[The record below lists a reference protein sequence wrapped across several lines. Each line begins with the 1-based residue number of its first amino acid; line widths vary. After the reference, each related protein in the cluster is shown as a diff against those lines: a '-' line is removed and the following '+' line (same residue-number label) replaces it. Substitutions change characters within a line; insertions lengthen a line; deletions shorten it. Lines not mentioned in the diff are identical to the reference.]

1 MNQWFISTS
10 AAFNPNIKM
19 PNSASFISSDKKKEI
34 LKTID
39 VLSFFH
45 ESTLERLAQESKE
58 IPLKPETVVFNE
70 GDPGS
75 AMYIVLEGEILIYQG
90 DKSLTSMMPGTF
102 FGEMSLIE
110 SRPRTA
116 GARAL
121 VSSVLLEISETQFQE
136 YFATQP
142 RALMAIMKTLSA
154 RSRKISTGLASS
166 TVSKTESNAGDPL
179 QHAIPS
185 LDEYYREVLV
195 FHPQTFQ
202 FIKANS
208 LACVDTG
215 FTPEEIKQKTFIEL
229 APNMDP
235 KKLSQMCDSL
245 INKIRPMVSFETAF
259 NRKDGSSYPAE
270 CKLQLVEPKDSDSE
284 ILVWVQDLTERKQM
298 ENTIRQMAYYDSLT
312 GLPNRNLLND
322 RLAVAL
328 ANASRSNQKVA
339 ILFLD
344 LDHFK
349 TINDSL
355 GHDAGDHLLQQVSL
369 RIKKTLRK
377 QDTIARMGGDEF
389 IILIPGLTDTDHTA
403 RLAEKILDAV
413 TPVFKI
419 GDNEL
424 YIGCSIG
431 ISIFPDDGM
440 EIKTLLKNSDLAMY
454 RAKEKGRNTFQLY
467 TPAMNFKAMERLAV
481 EKNLRKALDR
491 EEFELY
497 YQPKINLKSGQIA
510 GMEALIRWDSPELGM
525 VMPNQFIPIAE
536 EIRLIIQMGHWV
548 LITACRQA
556 KMWQE
561 AGLPQIPMS
570 VNLSVVQFTHPNL
583 VSEIRKILKQTNI
596 PPHLLEL
603 EVTESV
609 LMQDTT
615 LAVSILK
622 KLSELG
628 IKISIDDFGTG
639 FSSLNYLKNLPLDYL
654 KIDQTF
660 IKDFNLRT
668 NYAITK
674 AIVTLAQSL
683 DMKTIAEGV
692 ETEEQRKFLME
703 LNCDEAQGYLFS
715 KPIPKE
721 EMGELLRTGKK
732 F

>member
-1 MNQWFISTS
+1 
-10 AAFNPNIKM
+10 M
-19 PNSASFISSDKKKEI
+19 PSSASYISSDKKKEI

-58 IPLKPETVVFNE
+58 LSLKPETIVFQE
-70 GDPGS
+70 GDPGG
-75 AMYIVLEGEILIYQG
+75 AMYIVLAGEILIHQG
-90 DKSLTSMMPGTF
+90 DKLLTSMLPGAF

-121 VSSVLLEISETQFQE
+121 VPSVLMEISETQFQE
-136 YFATQP
+136 YFASQP
-142 RALMAIMKTLSA
+142 KALMAIMKTLSA

-166 TVSKTESNAGDPL
+166 TAHKTESNEDDL
-179 QHAIPS
+179 SQSVIPS
-185 LDEYYREVLV
+185 LDEHYREVLV
-195 FHPQTFQ
+195 FQPQTFQ

-215 FTPEEIKQKTFIEL
+215 FTPEEMKEKTFIEL

-235 KKLSQMCDSL
+235 KKLSRMCDSL

-259 NRKDGSSYPAE
+259 VRKDGSSYPAE
-270 CKLQLVEPKDSDSE
+270 CKLQLIESKDSHSE
-284 ILVWVQDLTERKQM
+284 ILVWVQDISERKQM

-328 ANASRSNQKVA
+328 ANASRNNQMVA
-339 ILFLD
+339 IFFLD

-355 GHDAGDHLLQQVSL
+355 GHEAGDQLLQQVSL
-369 RIKKTLRK
+369 RIKEVLRK

-403 RLAEKILDAV
+403 KVAVKILDSLA
-413 TPVFKI
+413 PSFKI

-424 YIGCSIG
+424 YVGCSIG

-510 GMEALIRWDSPELGM
+510 GMEALIRWDSPELGL
-525 VMPNQFIPIAE
+525 VMPNQFISIAE

-548 LITACRQA
+548 LLTACRQA
-556 KMWQE
+556 KLWQE
-561 AGLPQIPMS
+561 AGLPQIPIS
-570 VNLSVVQFTHPNL
+570 VNLSAVQFTHPNL
-583 VSEIRKILKQTNI
+583 VSEISKVLEQTGI
-596 PPHLLEL
+596 PSHQLEL
-603 EVTESV
+603 ELTESV

-622 KLSELG
+622 KLSALG

-639 FSSLNYLKNLPLDYL
+639 FSSLNYLKNLPMDYL

-660 IKDFNLRT
+660 IKDFNLQT
-668 NYAITK
+668 NSAITK

-683 DMKTIAEGV
+683 NMKTIAEGV

-715 KPIPKE
+715 KPLTKD

>member
-1 MNQWFISTS
+1 
-10 AAFNPNIKM
+10 M

-58 IPLKPETVVFNE
+58 IPLKPEAVVFNE

-75 AMYIVLEGEILIYQG
+75 AMYIVLEGEISIFQG
-90 DKSLTSMMPGTF
+90 DKSLTSMVPGMF

-154 RSRKISTGLASS
+154 RSRKISTGLASP
-166 TVSKTESNAGDPL
+166 TVSKMESNDGDPL

-270 CKLQLVEPKDSDSE
+270 CKLQLVEPKDSHSE

-355 GHDAGDHLLQQVSL
+355 GHEAGDHLLQQVSL

-389 IILIPGLTDTDHTA
+389 IILIPGLMDTDLTA

-536 EIRLIIQMGHWV
+536 ETRLIIQMGHWV
-548 LITACRQA
+548 LLTACRQA

-583 VSEIRKILKQTNI
+583 VSEVRKILKQTNI
-596 PPHLLEL
+596 LPNLLEL

-622 KLSELG
+622 KLSEMG

-639 FSSLNYLKNLPLDYL
+639 FSSLNYLKNLPLDCL

-692 ETEEQRKFLME
+692 ETEEQRKFLTE

-715 KPIPKE
+715 KPIQKE
-721 EMGELLRTGKK
+721 EMGELLRIGKK

>member
-1 MNQWFISTS
+1 
-10 AAFNPNIKM
+10 M
-19 PNSASFISSDKKKEI
+19 PNSASFISSDQKKEI

-39 VLSFFH
+39 LLSFFH

-58 IPLKPETVVFNE
+58 ISLKPETLVFSE
-70 GDPGS
+70 GDSGS
-75 AMYIVLEGEILIYQG
+75 AMYIVLKGEILIYQG
-90 DKSLTSMMPGTF
+90 DKSLTNMLPGTF

-121 VSSVLLEISETQFQE
+121 VPSVLLEISENQFQE

-142 RALMAIMKTLSA
+142 QALMAIMKTLSA
-154 RSRKISTGLASS
+154 RSRKISTGLVSSATSKKASEINPS
-166 TVSKTESNAGDPL
+166 QNI
-179 QHAIPS
+179 IPS

-195 FHPQTFQ
+195 IQPKTFQ

-215 FTPEEIKQKTFIEL
+215 FTPEEIKEKTFIEL

-235 KKLSQMCDSL
+235 KKLGQMCDSL
-245 INKIRPMVSFETAF
+245 MNKIRPIVSFETTF
-259 NRKDGSSYPAE
+259 KRKDGSTYPAE
-270 CKLQLVEPKDSDSE
+270 CKLQLVEPKHSHSE
-284 ILVWVQDLTERKQM
+284 ILVWVQDITERKQM
-298 ENTIRQMAYYDSLT
+298 EDTIRQMAYYDSLT

-328 ANASRSNQKVA
+328 ANASRNNHKVA

-355 GHDAGDHLLQQVSL
+355 GHEAGDQLLQQVSL
-369 RIKKTLRK
+369 RIKEVLRK

-413 TPVFKI
+413 TPVLKI

-467 TPAMNFKAMERLAV
+467 TPSMNFKAMERLAV

-491 EEFELY
+491 EEFELH
-497 YQPKINLKSGQIA
+497 YQPKINLKTGQIA
-510 GMEALIRWDSPELGM
+510 GMEALIRWDSPELGL

-536 EIRLIIQMGHWV
+536 ETRLIIQMGHWV
-548 LITACRQA
+548 LVTACRQSRL
-556 KMWQE
+556 WQE
-561 AGLPQIPMS
+561 AGLPQMPVSI
-570 VNLSVVQFTHPNL
+570 NLSVVQFTHPNL
-583 VSEIRKILKQTNI
+583 VSEISKVLKQTKF
-596 PPHLLEL
+596 PPHRLEL
-603 EVTESV
+603 ELTESV

-615 LAVSILK
+615 LAVSILN

-660 IKDFNLRT
+660 IKDFALQT
-668 NYAITK
+668 NSAITK

-683 DMKTIAEGV
+683 NMKTIAEGV
-692 ETEEQRKFLME
+692 ETEEQRQFLAG

-715 KPIPKE
+715 KPISKD
-721 EMGELLRTGKK
+721 EMEELLRTGKK

>member
-1 MNQWFISTS
+1 MSNST
-10 AAFNPNIKM
+10 
-19 PNSASFISSDKKKEI
+19 SFISSDKKKEI

-39 VLSFFH
+39 ILSFFH

-58 IPLKPETVVFNE
+58 ISLKPETVIFNE
-70 GDPGS
+70 GDEGS
-75 AMYIVLEGEILIYQG
+75 AMYIVLDGEILIYQG
-90 DKSLTSMMPGTF
+90 DKLLTNMLPGTF

-121 VSSVLLEISETQFQE
+121 VPSVLLEISETQFQE

-142 RALMAIMKTLSA
+142 KALMAIMKTLSA

-166 TVSKTESNAGDPL
+166 TASKNDPA
-179 QHAIPS
+179 QNVIPS
-185 LDEYYREVLV
+185 LDEHYREVLV
-195 FHPQTFQ
+195 FQPKTFQ

-215 FTPEEIKQKTFIEL
+215 FTPDEIMQKTFIEL
-229 APNMDP
+229 APTLDP
-235 KKLSQMCDSL
+235 QKLSRICDSL
-245 INKIRPMVSFETAF
+245 INKIRPMVSFETTF
-259 NRKDGSSYPAE
+259 QRKDESTYPAE
-270 CKLQLVEPKDSDSE
+270 CKLQLVEPKDSLSE
-284 ILVWVQDLTERKQM
+284 ILVWVQDITERKQM

-328 ANASRSNQKVA
+328 ANATRNNEKVA

-355 GHDAGDHLLQQVSL
+355 GHEAGDQLLQQVSL
-369 RIKKTLRK
+369 RIKEILRK

-403 RLAEKILDAV
+403 KLAEKILDAV

-424 YIGCSIG
+424 YVGCSIG

-491 EEFELY
+491 NEFELY

-510 GMEALIRWDSPELGM
+510 GMEALIRWDSPELGL

-536 EIRLIIQMGHWV
+536 ETRLIIQLGHWV
-548 LITACRQA
+548 LLTACRQTIQ
-556 KMWQE
+556 WQD
-561 AGLPQIPMS
+561 AGLPPTPVS

-583 VSEIRKILKQTNI
+583 VSEIGQVLKQTKI
-596 PPHLLEL
+596 PPYQLEL
-603 EVTESV
+603 EITESV

-622 KLSELG
+622 KLSALG

-639 FSSLNYLKNLPLDYL
+639 FSSLNYLKNLPMDYL

-668 NYAITK
+668 NSAITK
-674 AIVTLAQSL
+674 AIVTLAQSM

-692 ETEEQRKFLME
+692 ETEEQRKFLNE

-715 KPIPKE
+715 KPIPKD
-721 EMGELLRTGKK
+721 EMGELLKTGKK

>member
-1 MNQWFISTS
+1 
-10 AAFNPNIKM
+10 M
-19 PNSASFISSDKKKEI
+19 PNSPSLISSDKKKEL
-34 LKTID
+34 LKTVD

-58 IPLKPETVVFNE
+58 IFLKPETLIFSE
-70 GDPGS
+70 GDPGN
-75 AMYIVLEGEILIYQG
+75 AMYIVLKGEILIYQG
-90 DKSLTSMMPGTF
+90 DKSLTTMLPGTF

-121 VSSVLLEISETQFQE
+121 VPSVLLEISETQFRE

-142 RALMAIMKTLSA
+142 QALMAIMKTLSA
-154 RSRKISTGLASS
+154 RSRKISTRLASS
-166 TVSKTESNAGDPL
+166 STPKTESDKGDPA
-179 QHAIPS
+179 QNIIPS

-195 FHPQTFQ
+195 FQPQTFQ

-215 FTPEEIKQKTFIEL
+215 FTPEELKEKTFIEL
-229 APNMDP
+229 APNLDP

-245 INKIRPMVSFETAF
+245 VNKIRPMVSFETAF
-259 NRKDGSSYPAE
+259 QRKDGSTYPAE
-270 CKLQLVEPKDSDSE
+270 CKLQLVEPKDSQSE
-284 ILVWVQDLTERKQM
+284 ILVWVQDITERKQM

-355 GHDAGDHLLQQVSL
+355 GHEAGDQLLQQVSL
-369 RIKKTLRK
+369 RIKETLRK

-413 TPVFKI
+413 TPMFRI

-424 YIGCSIG
+424 HIGCSIG
-431 ISIFPDDGM
+431 ISIFPDDGI

-497 YQPKINLKSGQIA
+497 YQPKVNLKSGQIA
-510 GMEALIRWDSPELGM
+510 GMEVLLRWDSPELGL

-536 EIRLIIQMGHWV
+536 ETRLIIQLGHWV
-548 LITACRQA
+548 LLTACRQV
-556 KMWQE
+556 KLWEE
-561 AGLPQIPMS
+561 AGLPQIPIS

-583 VSEIRKILKQTNI
+583 VSEIDKVLKQTKI
-596 PPHLLEL
+596 PPNQLEL

-609 LMQDTT
+609 LMQDTS
-615 LAVSILK
+615 LAVSILS
-622 KLSELG
+622 KLSKLG

-639 FSSLNYLKNLPLDYL
+639 FSSLNYIKNLPLDYL

-660 IKDFNLRT
+660 IRDFNLQT
-668 NYAITK
+668 NSAITK
-674 AIVTLAQSL
+674 AIVTLGQSL
-683 DMKTIAEGV
+683 KMKTIAEGV
-692 ETEEQRKFLME
+692 ETEEQRKFLQE
-703 LNCDEAQGYLFS
+703 LDCDEAQGYLFS
-715 KPIPKE
+715 KPIPRG
-721 EMGELLRTGKK
+721 EMGELLQSGKK

>member
-1 MNQWFISTS
+1 MNDNTNKSE
-10 AAFNPNIKM
+10 P
-19 PNSASFISSDKKKEI
+19 ASFIAPDKKKEM

-58 IPLKPETVVFNE
+58 IPLKPETVVFEE
-70 GDPGS
+70 GDPGN
-75 AMYIVLEGEILIYQG
+75 AMYIVLEGEILIHKG
-90 DKSLTSMMPGTF
+90 GKPLTNMLPGTF

-110 SRPRTA
+110 SVPRTA
-116 GARAL
+116 GAVAL
-121 VSSVLLEISETQFQE
+121 VPSVLLEINETQFQE

-142 RALMAIMKTLSA
+142 QALMAIMKTLSA
-154 RSRKISTGLASS
+154 RSRKISNTLVSPNSPVIKLAGDK
-166 TVSKTESNAGDPL
+166 VSKATTP
-179 QHAIPS
+179 P
-185 LDEYYREVLV
+185 LDEHYREVLV
-195 FHPQTFQ
+195 FEPETFQ

-208 LACVDTG
+208 LACMDIG
-215 FTPEEIKQKTFIEL
+215 FTPEEVKGKTFIDL

-235 KKLSQMCDSL
+235 EKLVQMCESL
-245 INKIRPMVSFETAF
+245 INKLRPMVSFETVF
-259 NRKDGSSYPAE
+259 QRKDGSVYPVE
-270 CKLQLVEPKDSDSE
+270 CKLQLVEPQEDQYE
-284 ILVWVQDLTERKQM
+284 ILLWVQDISERKQM

-328 ANASRSNQKVA
+328 ANSSRNNQKVA

-355 GHDAGDHLLQQVSL
+355 GHEAGDQLLQQVAQ
-369 RIKKTLRK
+369 RIKGILRK
-377 QDTIARMGGDEF
+377 QDTVGRMGGDEF
-389 IILIPGLTDTDHTA
+389 IVLIPELMETDHTA
-403 RLAEKILDAV
+403 KLAQKILDSLA
-413 TPVFKI
+413 PAFKI

-440 EIKTLLKNSDLAMY
+440 EIRTLLKNSDLAMY

-467 TPAMNFKAMERLAV
+467 TPVMNFKAMERLAV
-481 EKNLRKALDR
+481 EKNMRKALDR
-491 EEFELY
+491 DEFELF
-497 YQPKINLKSGQIA
+497 YQPKINLQSGQIV
-510 GMEALIRWDSPELGM
+510 GMEALLRWDSPELGM
-525 VMPNQFIPIAE
+525 VMPNQFIPVAE
-536 EIRLIIQMGHWV
+536 ETRIIIQLGHWV
-548 LITACRQA
+548 LYTACRQA
-556 KMWQE
+556 QIWRE
-561 AGLPQIPMS
+561 AGLPPLPIS
-570 VNLSVVQFTHPNL
+570 VNLSVIQFTHPNL
-583 VSEIRKILKQTNI
+583 VSEISKVLDQTGT
-596 PPHLLEL
+596 PPHQLEL
-603 EVTESV
+603 EITETV

-654 KIDQTF
+654 KIDRTF
-660 IKDFNLRT
+660 IKDFDLQT
-668 NYAITK
+668 NSAITK

-683 DMKTIAEGV
+683 NMKTIAEGV
-692 ETEEQRKFLME
+692 ETEEQKQFLKE

-715 KPIPKE
+715 RPVPKKEIE
-721 EMGELLRTGKK
+721 ELIKSGKT
-732 F
+732 FN

>member
-1 MNQWFISTS
+1 M
-10 AAFNPNIKM
+10 
-19 PNSASFISSDKKKEI
+19 SFISPDQKNEI

-58 IPLKPETVVFNE
+58 ISLEPESLVFSE
-70 GDPGS
+70 GDAGS
-75 AMYIVLEGEILIYQG
+75 AMYIVLKGEILIYQG
-90 DKSLTSMMPGTF
+90 DKPLASMLPGTF

-121 VSSVLLEISETQFQE
+121 VPSLLLEISEAQFQE

-142 RALMAIMKTLSA
+142 QALMAIMKTLSA
-154 RSRKISTGLASS
+154 RSRKISTGLAS
-166 TVSKTESNAGDPL
+166 
-179 QHAIPS
+179 AITRAADSQKEGSPQNVISS
-185 LDEYYREVLV
+185 LDEHYREVLV

-208 LACVDTG
+208 LACLDTG
-215 FTPEEIKQKTFIEL
+215 FSPEEIEQKTFSEL
-229 APNMDP
+229 APSLDP
-235 KKLSQMCDSL
+235 QKLGQMCDSL
-245 INKIRPMVSFETAF
+245 MNKIRPMVSFETTF
-259 NRKDGSSYPAE
+259 TRKDGSTYPAE
-270 CKLQLVEPKDSDSE
+270 CKLQLVEPENSKSE
-284 ILVWVQDLTERKQM
+284 ILVWVQDISERKQM

-328 ANASRSNQKVA
+328 ANAARNNHKVA

-355 GHDAGDHLLQQVSL
+355 GHEAGDQLLQQVSL
-369 RIKKTLRK
+369 RIKKVLRK

-413 TPVFKI
+413 TPVMKI

-491 EEFELY
+491 EEFELH
-497 YQPKINLKSGQIA
+497 YQPKINLKSGEIV

-525 VMPNQFIPIAE
+525 VMPHQFIPIAE
-536 EIRLIIQMGHWV
+536 ETRLIIQMGHWV
-548 LITACRQA
+548 LLTACRQSQT
-556 KMWQE
+556 WRE
-561 AGLPQIPMS
+561 AGLPQIPIS

-583 VSEIRKILKQTNI
+583 VSEISRVLKQTKF
-596 PPHLLEL
+596 PPRFLEL
-603 EVTESV
+603 EITESV

-615 LAVSILK
+615 LAVSILN
-622 KLSELG
+622 KLSERG

-660 IKDFNLRT
+660 IKDFNLQT
-668 NYAITK
+668 NSAITK

-683 DMKTIAEGV
+683 NMKTIAEGV
-692 ETEEQRKFLME
+692 ETSEQRKFLAE

-715 KPIPKE
+715 KPISSE
-721 EMGELLRTGKK
+721 EMEKLLQTGNN
-732 F
+732 FREA

>member
-1 MNQWFISTS
+1 
-10 AAFNPNIKM
+10 M
-19 PNSASFISSDKKKEI
+19 PDSASFISSDKKKEI

-58 IPLKPETVVFNE
+58 IPLKTEAIVFNE
-70 GDPGS
+70 GDQGS

-90 DKSLTSMMPGTF
+90 DKSLTSMVPGMF

-121 VSSVLLEISETQFQE
+121 VPSVLLEISEAQFQD

-154 RSRKISTGLASS
+154 RSRQISTGLASS
-166 TVSKTESNAGDPL
+166 TVSKTKSDDDNPL

-195 FHPQTFQ
+195 FHPRTFQ

-208 LACVDTG
+208 LACVGTG

-229 APNMDP
+229 APTLDP

-245 INKIRPMVSFETAF
+245 INKIRPMVSFETTF
-259 NRKDGSSYPAE
+259 NRKDESSYPAE

-298 ENTIRQMAYYDSLT
+298 EDTIRQMAYYDSLT

-328 ANASRSNQKVA
+328 ANASRNHQKVA
-339 ILFLD
+339 IFFLD

-355 GHDAGDHLLQQVSL
+355 GHEAGDHLLQQVSL
-369 RIKKTLRK
+369 RIKEVLRK

-389 IILIPGLTDTDHTA
+389 IILIPGLTDIDHTA
-403 RLAEKILDAV
+403 RLAEKILDAI

-467 TPAMNFKAMERLAV
+467 TPSMNFKAMERLAV

-497 YQPKINLKSGQIA
+497 YQPKINLKSGKIA
-510 GMEALIRWDSPELGM
+510 GVEALIRWDSPELGM
-525 VMPNQFIPIAE
+525 VMPNQFIHIAE
-536 EIRLIIQMGHWV
+536 EARLIIQMGHWV
-548 LITACRQA
+548 FLTACQQA
-556 KMWQE
+556 KLWRN
-561 AGLPQIPMS
+561 AGLPEISIS
-570 VNLSVVQFTHPNL
+570 VNLSVIQFTHPNL
-583 VSEIRKILKQTNI
+583 VSEISKILKQTNT
-596 PPHLLEL
+596 PPHHLEL
-603 EVTESV
+603 EITESV

-615 LAVSILK
+615 LAISILK

-639 FSSLNYLKNLPLDYL
+639 FSSLNYLKNLPMDYL

-660 IKDFNLRT
+660 IKDFSLPT
-668 NYAITK
+668 NAAITK

-683 DMKTIAEGV
+683 NMKTIAEGV
-692 ETEEQRKFLME
+692 ETEEQRKFLTE
-703 LNCDEAQGYLFS
+703 LNCDEAQGFLFS
-715 KPIPKE
+715 KPIPKD
-721 EMGELLRTGKK
+721 EMGELLKTGKI

>member
-1 MNQWFISTS
+1 MPGPTNFI
-10 AAFNPNIKM
+10 ALG
-19 PNSASFISSDKKKEI
+19 KKKEL

-58 IPLKPETVVFNE
+58 IVLKSDAVVFKE
-70 GDPGS
+70 GDPGN
-75 AMYIVLEGEILIYQG
+75 AMYIVLDGEILIHHG
-90 DKSLTSMMPGTF
+90 EKTLTSMLPGTF

-110 SRPRTA
+110 SCPRTA

-121 VSSVLLEISETQFQE
+121 IPSLLLEISDTQFQE

-142 RALMAIMKTLSA
+142 QALMAIMKTMSA

-166 TVSKTESNAGDPL
+166 LASKVKSNGDDSSDDFIS
-179 QHAIPS
+179 A
-185 LDEYYREVLV
+185 LDEHYREILV
-195 FHPQTFQ
+195 FQPGTFQ
-202 FIKANS
+202 FVKANA
-208 LACVDTG
+208 LACMDTG
-215 FTPEEIKQKTFIEL
+215 FTPEEMKHKTFIEL
-229 APNMDP
+229 APSMDP
-235 KKLSQMCDSL
+235 DKLTRMCESL
-245 INKIRPMVSFETAF
+245 VNEIRPLVSFETTF
-259 NRKDGSSYPAE
+259 KRKDESIYPVE
-270 CKLQLVEPKDSDSE
+270 CKLQLVEPNGRKPE
-284 ILVWVQDLTERKQM
+284 ILVWVQDISERKQM

-328 ANASRSNQKVA
+328 ANASRNSQKVA

-355 GHDAGDHLLQQVSL
+355 GHDAGDQLLQQVSM
-369 RIKKTLRK
+369 RIKEILRK
-377 QDTIARMGGDEF
+377 QDTVARMGGDEF
-389 IILIPGLTDTDHTA
+389 IVLMPGLTDTHHTA
-403 RLAEKILDAV
+403 KLAEKILDALA
-413 TPVFKI
+413 PAFKI

-424 YIGCSIG
+424 YVGCSIG
-431 ISIFPDDGM
+431 ISVFPDDGM

-454 RAKEKGRNTFQLY
+454 RAKEKGRNTFELY

-491 EEFELY
+491 EEFELH
-497 YQPKINLKSGQIA
+497 YQPKINLKSGEIA

-536 EIRLIIQMGHWV
+536 ETRLIIQMGHWV
-548 LITACRQA
+548 LVTACKQA
-556 KMWQE
+556 KTWRE
-561 AGLPQIPMS
+561 AGLPPIPIS

-583 VSEIRKILKQTNI
+583 VAEITKVLKQMEI
-596 PPHLLEL
+596 PPHQLEL
-603 EVTESV
+603 EITESV
-609 LMQDTT
+609 LMKDTT
-615 LAVSILK
+615 LAVAILE
-622 KLSELG
+622 KLSALG

-654 KIDQTF
+654 KIDRTF
-660 IKDFNLRT
+660 VKDHDQQN
-668 NYAITK
+668 NAAITK

-683 DMKTIAEGV
+683 NMKTIGEGV
-692 ETEEQRKFLME
+692 ETEEQKEFLKE

-715 KPIPKE
+715 RPLPAKE
-721 EMGELLRTGKK
+721 MTKLLQSGKK

>member
-1 MNQWFISTS
+1 
-10 AAFNPNIKM
+10 M

-58 IPLKPETVVFNE
+58 IPLKPEAIVFNE
-70 GDPGS
+70 GDQGS
-75 AMYIVLEGEILIYQG
+75 AMYIVLKGEISIYQG
-90 DKSLTSMMPGTF
+90 DKSLTSMVPGTF

-121 VSSVLLEISETQFQE
+121 VPSVLMEISEAQFQE

-154 RSRKISTGLASS
+154 RSRQISTGLAST
-166 TVSKTESNAGDPL
+166 TVSKAESGDDNPL

-208 LACVDTG
+208 LACVGTG

-229 APNMDP
+229 APNLDP

-245 INKIRPMVSFETAF
+245 INKIRPMVSFETTF
-259 NRKDGSSYPAE
+259 IRKDESTYPAE
-270 CKLQLVEPKDSDSE
+270 CKLQLVEPKGSDSE

-298 ENTIRQMAYYDSLT
+298 EDTIRQMAYYDSLT

-328 ANASRSNQKVA
+328 ANAARNQQKVA

-355 GHDAGDHLLQQVSL
+355 GHEAGDHLLQQVSL
-369 RIKKTLRK
+369 RIKEVLRK

-454 RAKEKGRNTFQLY
+454 RAKEKGRNTFELY
-467 TPAMNFKAMERLAV
+467 TPSMNFKAMERLAV

-497 YQPKINLKSGQIA
+497 YQPKINLKSGKIA
-510 GMEALIRWDSPELGM
+510 GVEALIRWDSPELGI
-525 VMPNQFIPIAE
+525 VMPNQFIHIAE
-536 EIRLIIQMGHWV
+536 ETRLIIQMGHWV
-548 LITACRQA
+548 FLTACQQL
-556 KMWQE
+556 KLWQK
-561 AGLPQIPMS
+561 AGLPEIPIS

-583 VSEIRKILKQTNI
+583 VSEISKILKQTNT
-596 PPHLLEL
+596 PPHHLEL
-603 EVTESV
+603 EITESV

-615 LAVSILK
+615 LAISILN

-639 FSSLNYLKNLPLDYL
+639 FSSLNYLKNLPMDYL

-660 IKDFNLRT
+660 IKDFNLQT
-668 NYAITK
+668 NAAITK

-683 DMKTIAEGV
+683 NLKTIAEGV
-692 ETEEQRKFLME
+692 ETEEQRKFLTE
-703 LNCDEAQGYLFS
+703 LNCDEAQGFLFS
-715 KPIPKE
+715 KPIPKD
-721 EMGELLRTGKK
+721 EMGELLKSGKK

>member
-1 MNQWFISTS
+1 
-10 AAFNPNIKM
+10 M
-19 PNSASFISSDKKKEI
+19 PNSASSISSEKKKEI

-58 IPLKPETVVFNE
+58 IPLKPETIVFNE

-90 DKSLTSMMPGTF
+90 DQSLTRMTPGTF

-121 VSSVLLEISETQFQE
+121 VPSVLLEISESQFQE

-166 TVSKTESNAGDPL
+166 TAPKTESNDDNSL
-179 QHAIPS
+179 LHTVPS
-185 LDEYYREVLV
+185 LDEHYREILV

-215 FTPEEIKQKTFIEL
+215 FSPEEIKQKTFIEL
-229 APNMDP
+229 APNLDP

-245 INKIRPMVSFETAF
+245 INKIRSVVSFETTF
-259 NRKDGSSYPAE
+259 NRKDGSSYPTK
-270 CKLQLVEPKDSDSE
+270 CKLQLVEPKDSHSE
-284 ILVWVQDLTERKQM
+284 ILVWIQDLTERKQM

-328 ANASRSNQKVA
+328 ANASRNYQKVA

-355 GHDAGDHLLQQVSL
+355 GHEAGDQLLQQVSL
-369 RIKKTLRK
+369 RIKGILRK

-431 ISIFPDDGM
+431 IAIFPDDGM

-467 TPAMNFKAMERLAV
+467 TPSMNFKAMERLAV

-491 EEFELY
+491 EEFELH

-536 EIRLIIQMGHWV
+536 ETRLIIQMGHWV
-548 LITACRQA
+548 LLTACQQA
-556 KMWQE
+556 RIWRE
-561 AGLPQIPMS
+561 TGLPQTPIS

-583 VSEIRKILKQTNI
+583 VSEISKILKQTNT
-596 PPHLLEL
+596 PPHYLEL
-603 EVTESV
+603 EITESV
-609 LMQDTT
+609 LMKDTT
-615 LAVSILK
+615 LAVSILN
-622 KLSELG
+622 KLSALG

-668 NYAITK
+668 NSAITK

-692 ETEEQRKFLME
+692 ETEEQRKFLTE

-715 KPIPKE
+715 KPITRD
-721 EMGELLRTGKK
+721 EMGDLLRTGKI

>member
-1 MNQWFISTS
+1 MPSPTNFI
-10 AAFNPNIKM
+10 APG
-19 PNSASFISSDKKKEI
+19 KKKEL

-58 IPLKPETVVFNE
+58 IVLKSDAIVFKE
-70 GDPGS
+70 GDPGN
-75 AMYIVLEGEILIYQG
+75 AMYIVLDGEILIHQG
-90 DKSLTSMMPGTF
+90 EKTLTSMLPGTF

-110 SRPRTA
+110 SCPRTA
-116 GARAL
+116 GAKAL
-121 VSSVLLEISETQFQE
+121 IPSLLLEISDTQFQE

-142 RALMAIMKTLSA
+142 QALMAIMKTLSA

-166 TVSKTESNAGDPL
+166 LASKVESNGDGS
-179 QHAIPS
+179 ANDFIS
-185 LDEYYREVLV
+185 ALDEHYREILV
-195 FHPQTFQ
+195 FQPETFQ
-202 FIKANS
+202 FVKANA
-208 LACVDTG
+208 LACMDTG
-215 FTPEEIKQKTFIEL
+215 FTPEEMKQKTFIEL
-229 APNMDP
+229 APSLDP
-235 KKLSQMCDSL
+235 DKLTRMCDSL
-245 INKIRPMVSFETAF
+245 VNEIRPLVSFETTF
-259 NRKDGSSYPAE
+259 KRKDESTYPAE
-270 CKLQLVEPKDSDSE
+270 CKLQLVEPNGRKPE
-284 ILVWVQDLTERKQM
+284 ILVWVQDVSERKQM

-328 ANASRSNQKVA
+328 ANASRNSQKVA

-355 GHDAGDHLLQQVSL
+355 GHEAGDHLLQQVSM
-369 RIKKTLRK
+369 RIKEILRK
-377 QDTIARMGGDEF
+377 QDTVARMGGDEF
-389 IILIPGLTDTDHTA
+389 IVLMPGLTDTDHTA
-403 RLAEKILDAV
+403 KLAEKILDALA
-413 TPVFKI
+413 PAFKI

-424 YIGCSIG
+424 YVGCSIG
-431 ISIFPDDGM
+431 ISVFPDDGM

-454 RAKEKGRNTFQLY
+454 RAKEKGRNTFELY

-491 EEFELY
+491 EEFELH
-497 YQPKINLKSGQIA
+497 YQPKINLKTGEIA

-536 EIRLIIQMGHWV
+536 ETRLIIQLGHWV
-548 LITACRQA
+548 LVTACRQA
-556 KMWQE
+556 KTWRE
-561 AGLPQIPMS
+561 AGLPQIPIS

-583 VSEIRKILKQTNI
+583 VAEITKVLKQTKV
-596 PPHLLEL
+596 PPHQLEL
-603 EVTESV
+603 EITESV

-615 LAVSILK
+615 LAVSILE
-622 KLSELG
+622 KLSALG

-654 KIDQTF
+654 KIDRTF
-660 IKDFNLRT
+660 VKDHNLQ
-668 NYAITK
+668 NNAAITK

-683 DMKTIAEGV
+683 NMKTIGEGV
-692 ETEEQRKFLME
+692 ETEEQKEFLME

-715 KPIPKE
+715 RPIPAN
-721 EMGELLRTGKK
+721 EMTALLRSGKK

>member
-1 MNQWFISTS
+1 
-10 AAFNPNIKM
+10 M
-19 PNSASFISSDKKKEI
+19 PNSASFISSSKKKEI

-58 IPLKPETVVFNE
+58 ISLKPETLVFSE

-75 AMYIVLEGEILIYQG
+75 AMYIVLKGEILIYQG
-90 DKSLTSMMPGTF
+90 DKSLTNMLPGTF

-142 RALMAIMKTLSA
+142 QALMAIMKTLSA
-154 RSRKISTGLASS
+154 RSRKISTGLASTS
-166 TVSKTESNAGDPL
+166 DSKNDDSAQDT
-179 QHAIPS
+179 IPS

-195 FHPQTFQ
+195 IHPQTFQ

-215 FTPEEIKQKTFIEL
+215 YTPEEIKKKTFIEV
-229 APNMDP
+229 APNLDP

-245 INKIRPMVSFETAF
+245 INKIRPMVSFETAI
-259 NRKDGSSYPAE
+259 NRKDGSIYPAE
-270 CKLQLVEPKDSDSE
+270 CKLQLVEPKNSQSE
-284 ILVWVQDLTERKQM
+284 ILVWVQDITERKQM

-328 ANASRSNQKVA
+328 ANASRNNQKVA

-355 GHDAGDHLLQQVSL
+355 GHEAGDQLLQQVSL
-369 RIKKTLRK
+369 RIKKVLRK

-413 TPVFKI
+413 TPVLKI

-491 EEFELY
+491 EEFELH
-497 YQPKINLKSGQIA
+497 YQPKVNLKSGQIA
-510 GMEALIRWDSPELGM
+510 GMEALIRWDSPELGL

-536 EIRLIIQMGHWV
+536 ETRLIIQMGHWV
-548 LITACRQA
+548 LVTACRQA
-556 KMWQE
+556 RIWQE
-561 AGLPQIPMS
+561 AGLPQIPIS

-583 VSEIRKILKQTNI
+583 VSEISKVLKQTKFS
-596 PPHLLEL
+596 PHHLEL
-603 EVTESV
+603 EITESV

-615 LAVSILK
+615 LAVSILN

-660 IKDFNLRT
+660 VKDFSLQT
-668 NYAITK
+668 NSAITK

-683 DMKTIAEGV
+683 NMKTIAEGV
-692 ETEEQRKFLME
+692 ETEEQRKFLSE

-715 KPIPKE
+715 KPISKD
-721 EMGELLRTGKK
+721 EMGELLRTGGN
-732 F
+732 FQGSL